1 MEGTFMTSV
10 ADTLNA
16 IEARAERAIVQEL
29 RLMIKEVITLRPTLA
44 FEDRSH
50 ADALLLKLDH
60 LSRSQMADGVGEQ
73 AHAEL
78 QPPVPG
84 MTWAQA
90 TSEMAFQAATTDE
103 RRVAV
108 G

>member
-1 MEGTFMTSV
+1 MTSV

-16 IEARAERAIVQEL
+16 IEARAQRAIVPEL
-29 RLMIKEVITLRPTLA
+29 RLMIKEVVTLRPTLH
-44 FEDRSH
+44 FEDRAH

-60 LSRSQMADGVGEQ
+60 LSRSQMVECVEAQ
-73 AHAEL
+73 SHAGP
-78 QPPVPG
+78 QVTVPA
-84 MTWAQA
+84 MIWPHA
-90 TSEMAFQAATTDE
+90 TSETNHCTVTTDE

>member
-1 MEGTFMTSV
+1 MTSV

-60 LSRSQMADGVGEQ
+60 LSRSQMVECVDEPAHAQLPPQ
-73 AHAEL
+73 AHAHL
-78 QPPVPG
+78 PG

-90 TSEMAFQAATTDE
+90 TSEMACQAVTTDE
-103 RRVAV
+103 RRVAA

>member
-1 MEGTFMTSV
+1 MTSV

-29 RLMIKEVITLRPTLA
+29 RLMIKEVITLRPALA

-60 LSRSQMADGVGEQ
+60 LSRSQMVECVSEQ
-73 AHAEL
+73 AHAEA
-78 QPPVPG
+78 QAHVPG

-90 TSEMAFQAATTDE
+90 TSEMDFHAVTTDE
-103 RRVAV
+103 RRVAA